1 MGRQTSRTIHPLP
14 RTTASQSGR
23 VLLSSQT
30 GVEQA
35 RR

>member
-1 MGRQTSRTIHPLP
+1 MGRKTPRRIYALF
-14 RTTASQSGR
+14 RTTASEPGR